1 MSLHGAVVALL
12 TEEAADP
19 PSSFLCFLPSPVS
32 CSPSRKHSLLIE
44 RQKRLILQIPMA
56 SILVDSLPF
65 PGLASSLPTVD
76 RISLVGLSNGD
87 VRAWS
92 AAKADEYRR
101 FALALLS
108 IYNAVAPIH
117 RLPVEILSKIF
128 EACWTDRKSLR
139 IGHVCRRWRSVLLGT
154 TQFWADAV
162 AHEQF
167 APSHRAVGYLG
178 ATLERSA
185 PRNVELS
192 FSRFW
197 GDFSRSIACH
207 TGRTMSLAVTVAD
220 GSQLAALWHCL
231 RSGMPQ
237 LRTLTI
243 TFDLDADPDHR
254 SWTSD
259 PRVEPLSAAAL
270 PRLTRVTAPAVL
282 LPGLSVPSLQH
293 ITLENL
299 YGRYSPEGRLTGYEG
314 FCEALSVCS
323 ATLETLVLL
332 DVGPRA
338 YDDPSPSSISL
349 PALRHIRIADTTRR
363 CALILAR
370 LAFPD
375 TAHINCANVDNGA
388 LCATLPIDSASIDA
402 HISATDRVA
411 IRGNADAT
419 SVHCLAGDDE
429 LLCVGLAGVRRGL
442 RPDDLVRLFR
452 QGARVTHLTVSGLD
466 GRDVVG
472 VEFRAFPHLV
482 RLDVAGEMA
491 GYILQNLARRDDE
504 AGDPDGRHDGRV
516 NVVCP
521 GLETLAVDFH
531 FAPGTAKGDLGTAL
545 RDGDESVV
553 EADLHRRCAQL
564 ARVLSQRA
572 QMGGPNVTRLE
583 FGCTEQGWLASSHGC
598 KSSPVLDPS
607 GSDLVSWQPITEPL
621 EKLVDGPV
629 VFTGYHFLPTSN

>member
-1 MSLHGAVVALL
+1 MTGGWLRNMIYIRPVSALIALL
-12 TEEAADP
+12 
-19 PSSFLCFLPSPVS
+19 LPLSTIFMVGA
-32 CSPSRKHSLLIE
+32 LI
-44 RQKRLILQIPMA
+44 
-56 SILVDSLPF
+56 DSLPF
-65 PGLASSLPTVD
+65 PGLASSLPIAD
-76 RISLVGLSNGD
+76 RTSLVGLNDHD

-128 EACWTDRKSLR
+128 EACWTDRTSLR

-167 APSHRAVGYLG
+167 APSHHSVGYLG

-197 GDFSRSIACH
+197 GAFSRSIACH
-207 TGRTMSLAVTVAD
+207 TGRTTSLAVTVAD
-220 GSQLAALWHCL
+220 GSQLVALWHCL

-243 TFDLDADPDHR
+243 TFDLDVDPDHR

-259 PRVEPLSAAAL
+259 PRVQPLPAAAL

-282 LPGLSVPSLQH
+282 LPSLSVPSLQH

-314 FCEALSVCS
+314 FCEALAVC
-323 ATLETLVLL
+323 ATSLETLVLL

-349 PALRHIRIADTTRR
+349 PALRHVRIADTTRR

-402 HISATDRVA
+402 HISATDHVA

-452 QGARVTHLTVSGLD
+452 DGARVTHLTVAGLD
-466 GRDVVG
+466 GRDVLG
-472 VEFRAFPHLV
+472 VEFRAFPHLH
-482 RLDVAGEMA
+482 RLDVSGEMA
-491 GYILQNLARRDDE
+491 GYILQNLARRDDS
-504 AGDPDGRHDGRV
+504 AGDLDGRPAH
-516 NVVCP
+516 VVCM

-531 FAPGTAKGDLGTAL
+531 FSPGTAKGDLGTAL
-545 RDGDESVV
+545 RDGDLSVV
-553 EADLHRRCAQL
+553 EADLRRRCAEL
-564 ARVLSQRA
+564 ARVLSQRS
-572 QMGGPNVTRLE
+572 QMGGSNVTRLE
-583 FGCTEQGWLASSHGC
+583 FGCTEQGW
-598 KSSPVLDPS
+598 PVGLNERKCTPALDPS
-607 GSDLVSWQPITEPL
+607 GSDWLNWRPIIEPL
-621 EKLVDGPV
+621 EELVDGPV
-629 VFTGYHFLPTSN
+629 MFTGYHFFPASDQREVQ